1 MLHMVK
7 LAVGVGSLPELALRQ
22 QVEPPMPRDGLDGTT
37 PAGQPWLRTRM
48 FPRRAPEILEGG
60 SLYRVIA
67 GMVMCRQRITGIR
80 PDTRDDG
87 VACALITLDP
97 LIVPVV
103 PRSMRPFQGWR
114 YLRAA
119 DAPADLGHFDLDGD
133 TLPDDM
139 RRELAALC
147 LI

>member
-7 LAVGVGSLPELALRQ
+7 LAVGVGSIAELAQRQ
-22 QVEPPMPRDGLDGTT
+22 QPNPPVPGDGLDGTA
-37 PAGQPWLRTRM
+37 PSGQPWLRTRM
-48 FPRRAPEILEGG
+48 YPRRAGEILEGG

-67 GMVMCRQRITGIR
+67 GMIMCRQRITGIR

-97 LIVPVV
+97 LIVPVA

-119 DAPADLGHFDLDGD
+119 DAPPDLGHSDMNGD
-133 TLPDDM
+133 ILPDDM